1 MAHVNYIHNIP
12 FISIF
17 LTMFGGIITPL
28 FSNGKIAQKIN
39 LIIVCIVGVLSAI
52 LLGSVWQNKESFTFM
67 MGHFPAPWGNELTAG
82 PLEALMALTFSF
94 VMATTLL
101 GGAKFIQNDI
111 LAEKQNLYFVMI
123 NLLFVSMRALIDRK
137 SVG

>member
-52 LLGSVWQNKESFTFM
+52 LLGSVWQNKESFTYKYGNYYLDNNYDIAYIDANLKETKFM
-67 MGHFPAPWGNELTAG
+67 
-82 PLEALMALTFSF
+82 SIY
-94 VMATTLL
+94 
-101 GGAKFIQNDI
+101 KFKV
-111 LAEKQNLYFVMI
+111 KQTIFGYKIDNYEFQHI
-123 NLLFVSMRALIDRK
+123 NY
-137 SVG
+137 